1 MVFLALF
8 FSNFLFKLPK
18 TTSVSF
24 IIAGIIYLTGLLG
37 IEMVGGYYHEL
48 HGKENLTYSL
58 ISTLE
63 ESLEMLG
70 LILFI
75 RALLD
80 YLSAHFSEI
89 TIIFQR

>member
-1 MVFLALF
+1 ML
-8 FSNFLFKLPK
+8 
-18 TTSVSF
+18 
-24 IIAGIIYLTGLLG
+24 
-37 IEMVGGYYHEL
+37 GGYYYEL
-48 HGKENLTYSL
+48 HAGENLTYSL
-58 ISTLE
+58 ITTLE

-89 TIIFQR
+89 TINFQR

>member
-1 MVFLALF
+1 M
-8 FSNFLFKLPK
+8 LPK
-18 TTSVSF
+18 TTRINF
-24 IIAGIIYLTGLLG
+24 IIAAIIYITGLIG
-37 IEMVGGYYHEL
+37 IEMLGGQYHEL
-48 HGKENLTYSL
+48 HGRENLTYSM

-80 YLSAHFSEI
+80 YLSTHFSEI
-89 TIIFQR
+89 SINLKH